1 MKKRLLSAFL
11 ALCMMLTM
19 APAAFAVDSG
29 AGAQAPNLTPG
40 EAHDN
45 NVTINKSAER
55 TGADTWEVTMTV
67 DPKDKPLQVVPLD
80 VVLVLD
86 RSISMGW
93 TVGGSQWNPDAGGGD
108 TRLKIMQDA
117 ANKLIDQFAAL
128 DMPVQIGVASF
139 AGDGNKEIG
148 LTSLNT
154 DGNVEAVKNAI
165 KGLKLASSTNLRAG
179 LVQAENIL
187 KASQAG
193 AEQVIIMLSDGEN
206 NVGEDRDII
215 QKADSLDTAGVEIFT
230 VGFANTSEGNE
241 LLKKVASDE
250 EDEHFFEANN
260 SDQLIN
266 AFTQIAYEIS
276 AMVNDPMGD
285 YVKVVSGT
293 C

>member
-93 TVGGSQWNPDAGGGD
+93 TVGGSQSDPDAGGGD
-108 TRLKIMQDA
+108 SRLKIMQGA
-117 ANKLIDQFAAL
+117 ANTLIDQLVAL
-128 DMPVQIGVASF
+128 DMPVQVGVASF
-139 AGDGNKEIG
+139 AGSSRTEIN
-148 LTSLNT
+148 LTSL
-154 DGNVEAVKNAI
+154 DSADNVKRIKNRI
-165 KGLKLASSTNLRAG
+165 NGLDLASSTNLEAG
-179 LVQAENIL
+179 LKEAEEIL
-187 KASQAG
+187 EMSQTG
-193 AEQVIIMLSDGEN
+193 TDQVIIMLSDGE
-206 NVGEDRDII
+206 
-215 QKADSLDTAGVEIFT
+215 
-230 VGFANTSEGNE
+230 
-241 LLKKVASDE
+241 
-250 EDEHFFEANN
+250 
-260 SDQLIN
+260 
-266 AFTQIAYEIS
+266 Y
-276 AMVNDPMGD
+276 NDGRNP
-285 YVKVVSGT
+285 T
-293 C
+293 H